1 MSESIEQENG
11 LVRMELSQIRIDE
24 KRGEQ
29 VIVLKEKTGSR
40 LLPIVI
46 GILEATAIKM
56 EISGYQPPRPLTHD
70 LLNST
75 IHGLEANLKK
85 IVVVKLEQNIFYAKL
100 ILENIAGKTVEID
113 ARPSDS
119 IALAVRAKSPIY
131 VARSVLDQVSMREPD
146 S

>member
-1 MSESIEQENG
+1 MDQGNG

-29 VIVLKEKTGSR
+29 VIVLKEKNGKR

-70 LLNST
+70 LLNNT
-75 IHGLEANLKK
+75 IRQLEASLKQ
-85 IVVVKLEQNIFYAKL
+85 IAVVKLEQNICY
-100 ILENIAGKTVEID
+100 VQID
-113 ARPSDS
+113 EVNQRIGGFSFD
-119 IALAVRAKSPIY
+119 LPII
-131 VARSVLDQVSMREPD
+131 
-146 S
+146 

>member
-1 MSESIEQENG
+1 
-11 LVRMELSQIRIDE
+11 MELSQIRIDE

-29 VIVLKEKTGSR
+29 VIVLKEKNGKR

-56 EISGYQPPRPLTHD
+56 EISGYHPPRPLTHD

-75 IHGLEANLKK
+75 IHELGATLRQINVE
-85 IVVVKLEQNIFYAKL
+85 KLDQNIFFAKL
-100 ILENIAGKTVEID
+100 VLQTKEGGSIEVD

-119 IALAVRAKSPIY
+119 IALAVRAKAPIY
-131 VARSVLDQVSMREPD
+131 VAQAVLEQVSFQGPET
-146 S
+146 